1 MDDSL
6 NALAYARQPLL
17 DALAQMFTLYG
28 WPEVAGRIY
37 GLLRLEDDP
46 LSLDDISDYLG
57 VSKATAS
64 TYVRMLES
72 LYIVQRVR
80 GPHSSDGAGGR
91 PRAYFDAEQDPSKV
105 IRELMRHSA
114 RREMEIMK
122 RGINE
127 ARARLQGINAAIA
140 GDPELVEDAETDLE
154 ALDGFDVYIDWGQL
168 MLWIVESHERM
179 EQIIAISQKKE
190 GEWSLSGPEV
200 QR

>member
-1 MDDSL
+1 MNDSL
-6 NALAYARQPLL
+6 EALAHARQPLL
-17 DALAQMFTLYG
+17 NALAQMFTLYG

-46 LSLDDISDYLG
+46 LSLDEISDYLG

-80 GPHSSDGAGGR
+80 GSQSSDGAGGR
-91 PRAYFDAEQDPSKV
+91 PRAYFDAERDPTKV

-122 RGINE
+122 RGIGE
-127 ARARLQGINAAIA
+127 SRARLQSLNAALA
-140 GDPELVEDAETDLE
+140 GDPELMEDAATDLE
-154 ALDGFDVYIDWGQL
+154 ALEGFDVYLGWGQL
-168 MLWIVESHERM
+168 MLWMVESDERM
-179 EQIIAISQKKE
+179 QQLIAVPQTADE
-190 GEWSLSGPEV
+190 GILHELGV
-200 QR
+200 GA